1 MLEING
7 WFFAQLAN
15 FLLLLIILNIMLY
28 KPMLRLFKER
38 ESNTTGFLEDA
49 KAMDRD
55 KDELLSQIDARLA
68 DTRGEARSI
77 FEGFSKEGIDIQK
90 KTVASAQNEAVE
102 INRKAKQDI
111 DSATEQ
117 ARASLKADI
126 ESFSKQ
132 IVEKLVGK

>member
-15 FLLLLIILNIMLY
+15 FLLLLVILNIMLFR
-28 KPMLRLFKER
+28 PMLRLFKER

-49 KAMDRD
+49 KEMGRQQE
-55 KDELLSQIDARLA
+55 ELMSQIDARLA
-68 DTRGEARSI
+68 ETRSEAKSI

-90 KTVASAQNEAVE
+90 ETVTSSQNEAVE
-102 INRKAKQDI
+102 INRKAKEDI

-117 ARASLKADI
+117 ARASLKTDV
-126 ESFSKQ
+126 ETFSKQ
-132 IVEKLVGK
+132 IGERLVGK

>member
-15 FLLLLIILNIMLY
+15 FLLLLIILNMMLF

-38 ESNTTGFLEDA
+38 ETNTTGFLEDA
-49 KAMDRD
+49 KSMDKD
-55 KDELLSQIDARLA
+55 KDELLAQIDARLA

-77 FEGFSKEGIDIQK
+77 FEGFSKEGADTQK

-102 INRKAKQDI
+102 INRKAKEDI

-126 ESFSKQ
+126 EAFSKQ

>member
-49 KAMDRD
+49 KAMDKD